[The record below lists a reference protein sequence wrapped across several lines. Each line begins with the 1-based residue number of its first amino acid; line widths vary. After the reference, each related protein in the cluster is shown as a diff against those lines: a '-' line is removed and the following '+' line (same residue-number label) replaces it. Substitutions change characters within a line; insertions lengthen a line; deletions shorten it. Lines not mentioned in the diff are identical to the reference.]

1 VDLSNL
7 CEVDRHY
14 IKIDKMNN
22 FKQSDHDRRAFFK
35 NAAVLSLSMAVPGP
49 VVERPKRAGDA
60 DYATIEIHTGNK
72 MTVLISVFTVEPEN
86 EQKLIELFEEGTLSL
101 FSKQPGYISSSIHR
115 GSDAKR
121 LVLYGQ
127 WESPQYIDAF
137 RKKPEIGQYF
147 QKVKELATFESIV
160 CNDIP
165 FVHHK

>member
-1 VDLSNL
+1 
-7 CEVDRHY
+7 
-14 IKIDKMNN
+14 MNSFN
-22 FKQSDHDRRAFFK
+22 QNYPDRRAFIK
-35 NAAVLSLSMAVPGP
+35 NAGALSLSITVPGLACRLSKVSGAAAEP
-49 VVERPKRAGDA
+49 I
-60 DYATIEIHTGNK
+60 IEIQTGNK
-72 MTVLISVFTVEPEN
+72 ITVLVSVFTVQQEN
-86 EQKLIELFEEGTLSL
+86 AQKLIELFEEGTLSI

-127 WESPQYIDAF
+127 WESQEYIETF

-160 CNDIP
+160 CNDVP